1 MCGSVDLMVLGGAT
15 PGEIVILFYVG
26 TATGLVVGVLKPV
39 LKPVRKLARRGAV
52 NPGRTV
58 RRLGRHWP
66 GGVPGG
72 MKPMLKPV
80 RKPVFPNAY
89 RPQAGFMNNASC
101 KIPKTYYSQLRLSGS
116 PLIAAPRAQK
126 SGGDLVQGEGLSGV

>member
-1 MCGSVDLMVLGGAT
+1 MGRPPC
-15 PGEIVILFYVG
+15 FNVG
-26 TATGLVVGVLKPV
+26 TATGLVVCVGVLKPV

-52 NPGRTV
+52 NPGGTV

-80 RKPVFPNAY
+80 LKPVFPNAY
-89 RPQAGFMNNASC
+89 RPQAGFMNHAAC
-101 KIPKTYYSQLRLSGS
+101 RIPKTY
-116 PLIAAPRAQK
+116 
-126 SGGDLVQGEGLSGV
+126 

>member
-26 TATGLVVGVLKPV
+26 TATGLVVCVGVLKPV

-52 NPGRTV
+52 NPRGTV
-58 RRLGRHWP
+58 GRLGRHWP

-72 MKPMLKPV
+72 MKPMVKPV
-80 RKPVFPNAY
+80 LKPVFPNAY
-89 RPQAGFMNNASC
+89 RPQAGFMNHAAC
-101 KIPKTYYSQLRLSGS
+101 RIPKTY
-116 PLIAAPRAQK
+116 
-126 SGGDLVQGEGLSGV
+126 